1 MIKMAL
7 IDTVLNMVTKKPRDL
22 DAPKPAPGSRS
33 EREAKIKDKAGMV
46 INVFALLL
54 AVNTYFGNSYS
65 SLILNNTIKAN
76 DTWAFYQAK
85 AMKQTMAEYAQ
96 DDARRA
102 GDTARVTELQARIDR
117 YESEPGDGKRDL
129 MARAKKLE
137 ADRDHAKQKSP
148 WTSYASTAFQLSI
161 VLLSASILAV
171 SMTLFWGSFVVAG
184 LGTLLMSQ
192 GIWLWM

>member
-1 MIKMAL
+1 MAL
-7 IDTVLNMVTKKPRDL
+7 IDTVLNMVTKKPRDP

-129 MARAKKLE
+129 MAKAKKLE
-137 ADRDHAKQKSP
+137 ADRDYAKQKSP

-171 SMTLFWGSFVVAG
+171 SMFLFWGSFVVAA

-192 GIWLWM
+192 GIWLWI